1 MFARHTPTRMRGSGV
16 VQSLKSLAS
25 KLHPQLPLSPK
36 ESQRLLTALTSSF
49 RQKLDEAHPRQAH
62 DEDAA
67 PKLASGNS
75 LKTGSHALHTSS
87 VAFADRHLASVLT
100 HPLLTQGDRAK
111 KPTLNLESAKR
122 ELEQNPDRDPIS
134 LLEEYHQQGAATLLI
149 ADLCL
154 RNFRESLLP
163 LSTDDRR
170 TKVEKHSAGKRT
182 LQWLWMSELFQTDE
196 FVTNRRLMTV
206 LVAMIVEEGL
216 EQHLWSWLA
225 LDMKLGTMQKIPD
238 RYAYRWKD
246 FMTRCLVLPRWHD
259 ENPAGLND
267 ALDVFF
273 KAVDLHQQIAQEST
287 TNLLPLSAT
296 ITSINNRIFTT
307 GQWKRQWDVT
317 RYDRYIESMDLL
329 STGQLNDFRKAQ
341 LMLTHPRHPSPI
353 PMLELLKAGFLTR
366 STSQKAQT
374 WNSFRHETGR
384 PETHSRAKFHKYSL
398 LMEIARQLQ
407 DLGHTEDLDWIVL
420 QTRSMYPEYAQY
432 IDADLNRKGPPRRR
446 PSASENFSE
455 FHPALASLAKLGSE

>member
-16 VQSLKSLAS
+16 VQSLKVLAS

-49 RQKLDEAHPRQAH
+49 RQKLDEAHPRQAE
-62 DEDAA
+62 DEDVG

-75 LKTGSHALHTSS
+75 LKTGSHTLHTSS

-100 HPLLTQGDRAK
+100 HPLLTKGDGVK
-111 KPTLNLESAKR
+111 KAALNLESAKR

-170 TKVEKHSAGKRT
+170 TKVEKHRAGKRT

-196 FVTNRRLMTV
+196 FVNNRRLMTV

-216 EQHLWSWLA
+216 EHHLWSWLA
-225 LDMKLGTMQKIPD
+225 LDMQLGTMRKNLAK
-238 RYAYRWKD
+238 YTYRWKD
-246 FMTRCLVLPRWHD
+246 FMTRCLVLQRWHD
-259 ENPAGLND
+259 ENPAGLSET
-267 ALDVFF
+267 LDVFF

-287 TNLLPLSAT
+287 TNILPLGAT
-296 ITSINNRIFTT
+296 IDSINRCIFTT
-307 GQWKRQWDVT
+307 CQWKRQWDVT

-341 LMLTHPRHPSPI
+341 LMLTHPRHSSPI
-353 PMLELLKAGFLTR
+353 PMLELLKAGLLAR
-366 STSQKAQT
+366 SMSREARLS
-374 WNSFRHETGR
+374 NPFRHDTGR
-384 PETHSRAKFHKYSL
+384 PESHSRAKLYKYKL
-398 LMEIARQLQ
+398 LMEIARQLR
-407 DLGHTEDLDWIVL
+407 DLGHTEDVGWIVS
-420 QTRSMYPEYAQY
+420 QSRSMYPEYAQY
-432 IDADLNRKGPPRRR
+432 IDADLNGRAPPRRR
-446 PSASENFSE
+446 RSVGENFRE
-455 FHPALASLAKLGSE
+455 FDPAVASLTRFGPE